1 MMQSLVPS
9 VTVLSLVSLVKS
21 AGPSWWG
28 QPRRVFRG
36 FGGLS
41 QPRRGP
47 HRGSVP
53 PLISMPHRCG
63 PSSGGP
69 VTPGASRDMA
79 LVPKCSLS
87 RRLART
93 RADEPWG
100 LTWSN
105 RAWTPP
111 WRATAL
117 PVRPRSGDEPCSVV
131 GVFTD
136 LVQANRVFDRLSSGS
151 EATLAQRG
159 GVRRLGFG
167 RRVRILPVAEG
178 LSGGSYNSGYTTS
191 RQRPSGRPRPQGG
204 PGVPLLPFYVNVES
218 LLDGLQLSKEGCRT
232 AG

>member
-1 MMQSLVPS
+1 MQSLVPS
-9 VTVLSLVSLVKS
+9 VTVLSLVCLVKS

-53 PLISMPHRCG
+53 PWISMPHRCG

-136 LVQANRVFDRLSSGS
+136 LVKANRVFDRLSSGS

-159 GVRRLGFG
+159 GGSTARFREKGADPTGGRGVVRGF
-167 RRVRILPVAEG
+167 V
-178 LSGGSYNSGYTTS
+178 
-191 RQRPSGRPRPQGG
+191 
-204 PGVPLLPFYVNVES
+204 
-218 LLDGLQLSKEGCRT
+218 
-232 AG
+232 